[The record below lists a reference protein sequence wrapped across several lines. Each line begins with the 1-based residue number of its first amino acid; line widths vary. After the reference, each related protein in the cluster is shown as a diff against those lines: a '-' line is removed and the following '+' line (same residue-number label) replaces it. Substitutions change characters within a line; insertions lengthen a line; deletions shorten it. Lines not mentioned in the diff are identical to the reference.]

1 MEGIDVIIS
10 GHTHTT
16 LTQPIQVNDT
26 LIVSCGEYGKNLGVL
41 TVARQ
46 SDGTVALADYQLI
59 PIDGS
64 LEEDPATARWI
75 EQAKEEVEENYL
87 SDFGLTFDQVL
98 ADNPNPF
105 DSVDQVYATHHE
117 STLGNLFSD
126 AYKWAVEQLSLIH
139 I

>member
-1 MEGIDVIIS
+1 M
-10 GHTHTT
+10 
-16 LTQPIQVNDT
+16 
-26 LIVSCGEYGKNLGVL
+26 
-41 TVARQ
+41 ARQ

-98 ADNPNPF
+98 EMCIRDRCWGEWTFIP
-105 DSVDQVYATHHE
+105 
-117 STLGNLFSD
+117 
-126 AYKWAVEQLSLIH
+126 
-139 I
+139 